1 VRRPGPLW
9 AAAGTGIQVGAA
21 MVATRYVVDAAGPGS
36 LGFLRYLVG
45 LVCLLPA
52 LWLRPWQRISVRDL
66 LPIGLLGIGQ
76 FAALIVLLNYS
87 LVHIP
92 AARASLLFSTFPLM
106 TMSLS
111 ALLGRER
118 LTTAKVGGALLTV
131 AGVAIALGG
140 AAINAQSEQGSV
152 WLGTLSAL
160 GAALCGA
167 ACSIFYAPYVARYS
181 ALPVTSFAMFA
192 AVLALA
198 GVAAAE
204 GLFLAWPRFTLGE
217 IAAILFIGLSS
228 GVGFFLW
235 VYALG
240 NAPPT
245 QVTLF
250 LGLGPVTAA
259 LGGTILLGEPLPVG
273 ALLGLACVLAGLW
286 WALKPEKAR
295 GEDTLTAHK
304 RNRRNR
310 RNN

>member
-1 VRRPGPLW
+1 MKRPGPLW

-45 LVCLLPA
+45 LICLLPA
-52 LWLRPWQRISVRDL
+52 LWLRPWRGIAARDL

-76 FAALIVLLNYS
+76 FGALMVLLNYS
-87 LVHIP
+87 LLHIP

-106 TMSLS
+106 TMILS
-111 ALLGRER
+111 VLLGRER
-118 LTTAKVGGALLTV
+118 FTTAKVGGSLLTF

-140 AAINAQSEQGSV
+140 AAMTAQPDHGSV

-160 GAALCGA
+160 GAAFCGA
-167 ACSIFYAPYVARYS
+167 VCSIFYGPYVARSS
-181 ALPVTSFAMFA
+181 ALHVTAFAMFV

-198 GVAAAE
+198 GIAAAE
-204 GLFLAWPRFTLGE
+204 GLFTTRPSFTPGE
-217 IAAILFIGLSS
+217 IASIMFIGLSS
-228 GVGFFLW
+228 GAGFFLW

-245 QVTLF
+245 LVTLF

-259 LGGTILLGEPLPVG
+259 LGGTALLGEPFPV
-273 ALLGLACVLAGLW
+273 AAHVGLACVLAGLW
-286 WALKPEKAR
+286 WALKPGQKPA
-295 GEDTLTAHK
+295 
-304 RNRRNR
+304 
-310 RNN
+310 

>member
-1 VRRPGPLW
+1 MSRRGPLW

-45 LVCLLPA
+45 LICLLPA
-52 LWLRPWQRISVRDL
+52 LWLRPWQRIAARDL
-66 LPIGLLGIGQ
+66 LPIGLLGVGQ
-76 FAALIVLLNYS
+76 FAALMVLLNYS
-87 LVHIP
+87 LLHIT

-106 TMSLS
+106 TMILS
-111 ALLGRER
+111 AVLNRER
-118 LTTAKVGGALLTV
+118 FTTAKVGGSLLTF

-140 AAINAQSEQGSV
+140 AAMTAQPEHGSA

-181 ALPVTSFAMFA
+181 ALSVTSFAMFV

-198 GVAAAE
+198 GVAGAE
-204 GLFLAWPRFTLGE
+204 GFFTTQPSFTGGE
-217 IAAILFIGLSS
+217 IAAIIFIGLSS
-228 GVGFFLW
+228 GIGFFLW

-245 QVTLF
+245 LVTLF

-259 LGGTILLGEPLPVG
+259 LGGTALLGEPLPVA
-273 ALLGLACVLAGLW
+273 ALLGLVCVLAGLL
-286 WALKPEKAR
+286 WALRPDQ
-295 GEDTLTAHK
+295 GPG
-304 RNRRNR
+304 RRR
-310 RNN
+310 ESP

>member
-1 VRRPGPLW
+1 MSRRGPLW

-21 MVATRYVVDAAGPGS
+21 MVATRYVVEAAGPGS

-45 LVCLLPA
+45 LICLLPA
-52 LWLRPWQRISVRDL
+52 LLLRPRQRIAVRDL

-76 FAALIVLLNYS
+76 FAALMVLLNYS
-87 LVHIP
+87 MLHLT

-106 TMSLS
+106 TMILS
-111 ALLGRER
+111 GLLGRER
-118 LTTAKVGGALLTV
+118 FTTAKVGGSLLTF

-140 AAINAQSEQGSV
+140 AAMTAQPEHGAV
-152 WLGTLSAL
+152 WLGTLAAL

-167 ACSIFYAPYVARYS
+167 VCSIFYAPYVRRYS
-181 ALPVTSFAMFA
+181 ALHVTAFAMFV

-198 GVAAAE
+198 GVAGAE
-204 GLFLAWPRFTLGE
+204 GLFTTRPSFVTAE
-217 IAAILFIGLSS
+217 IAAIAFIGMSS

-259 LGGTILLGEPLPVG
+259 LGGTALLGEPLPVA
-273 ALLGLACVLAGLW
+273 ALLGLSCVLVGLW
-286 WALKPEKAR
+286 WALKPEMASGR
-295 GEDTLTAHK
+295 HSPGLRTK
-304 RNRRNR
+304 RTK
-310 RNN
+310 

>member
-1 VRRPGPLW
+1 MRALGPLW

-45 LVCLLPA
+45 LICLLPA
-52 LWLRPWQRISVRDL
+52 LWWRPWQRIAARDL
-66 LPIGLLGIGQ
+66 LPIGLLGVGQ
-76 FAALIVLLNYS
+76 FAALMVLLNYS
-87 LVHIP
+87 LLHIT

-106 TMSLS
+106 TMILS
-111 ALLGRER
+111 GLLGRER
-118 LTTAKVGGALLTV
+118 FTTAKVGGSLLTF

-140 AAINAQSEQGSV
+140 AAMTAQPEQGSV

-167 ACSIFYAPYVARYS
+167 ICSIFYAPYVGRYS
-181 ALPVTSFAMFA
+181 ALHVTSFAMFV

-198 GVAAAE
+198 GVAGAE
-204 GLFLAWPRFTLGE
+204 GFFLASPRFTLGE
-217 IAAILFIGLSS
+217 TAAIVFIGVSS

-245 QVTLF
+245 LVTLF

-259 LGGTILLGEPLPVG
+259 MGGTALLGEPLPVA
-273 ALLGLACVLAGLW
+273 ALLGLSCVLAGLW
-286 WALKPEKAR
+286 WALKPEQKAP
-295 GEDTLTAHK
+295 GDAPKGT
-304 RNRRNR
+304 
-310 RNN
+310 

>member
-1 VRRPGPLW
+1 VSRPGPLW

-45 LVCLLPA
+45 LICLLPA
-52 LWLRPWQRISVRDL
+52 LWLRPWQGIAARDL

-76 FAALIVLLNYS
+76 FAALMVLLNYS
-87 LVHIP
+87 LQHIP

-106 TMSLS
+106 TMILS

-118 LTTAKVGGALLTV
+118 FTTAKVGGALLTF

-140 AAINAQSEQGSV
+140 AAMTAQPDRGSV
-152 WLGTLSAL
+152 WLGALSAL

-167 ACSIFYAPYVARYS
+167 ACSIFYAPYVVRYS
-181 ALPVTSFAMFA
+181 ALQVTSFAMFV

-198 GVAAAE
+198 CVAGTEGFFTTRPSFTAGEVAA
-204 GLFLAWPRFTLGE
+204 
-217 IAAILFIGLSS
+217 IMFIGVSS

-245 QVTLF
+245 LVTLF

-259 LGGTILLGEPLPVG
+259 LGGTALLGEPLPVA

-286 WALKPEKAR
+286 WALTPTRAP
-295 GEDTLTAHK
+295 GGGIDAHKRNK
-304 RNRRNR
+304 RNRRN
-310 RNN
+310 N

>member
-1 VRRPGPLW
+1 VKHPGPLW

-45 LVCLLPA
+45 LICLVPA
-52 LWLRPWQRISVRDL
+52 LWLRPWQSIAARDL

-76 FAALIVLLNYS
+76 FAALIALLNYS
-87 LVHIP
+87 LLHIP

-106 TMSLS
+106 TMILS

-118 LTTAKVGGALLTV
+118 LTTAKVGGSLLTF

-140 AAINAQSEQGSV
+140 AAMTAQPEHGSV

-160 GAALCGA
+160 GAAFCGA
-167 ACSIFYAPYVARYS
+167 VCSIFYAPYVARSS
-181 ALPVTSFAMFA
+181 ALHVTAFAMFV

-198 GVAAAE
+198 GMAAAE
-204 GLFLAWPRFTLGE
+204 GFFTAWPSFTAGE
-217 IAAILFIGLSS
+217 MAAVAFIGVSS
-228 GVGFFLW
+228 GIGFFLW

-240 NAPPT
+240 NAPPSL
-245 QVTLF
+245 VTLF

-259 LGGTILLGEPLPVG
+259 LGGTALLGEPLPVA
-273 ALLGLACVLAGLW
+273 ALLGLGCVLAGLW
-286 WALKPEKAR
+286 CALKP
-295 GEDTLTAHK
+295 D
-304 RNRRNR
+304 RRAAQTKQTK
-310 RNN
+310 

>member
-1 VRRPGPLW
+1 MNRPGPLW

-36 LGFLRYLVG
+36 LGFLRYLIG
-45 LVCLLPA
+45 LACLAPA
-52 LWLRPWQRISVRDL
+52 LWLRPWRRIAAREL

-87 LVHIP
+87 LLHIP

-106 TMSLS
+106 TMTLS
-111 ALLGRER
+111 ALGGRER
-118 LTTAKVGGALLTV
+118 FTPAKIGGALLTF

-140 AAINAQSEQGSV
+140 AAITAEPQHGSA
-152 WLGTLSAL
+152 WLGTVAAL

-167 ACSIFYAPYVARYS
+167 VCSISYAPYVARYS
-181 ALPVTSFAMFA
+181 ALPVTAFAMFV

-204 GLFLAWPRFTLGE
+204 GLFTAWPAFKAGE
-217 IAAILFIGLSS
+217 VSAIVFIGVSS
-228 GVGFFLW
+228 GIGFFLW

-245 QVTLF
+245 LVTIF

-259 LGGTILLGEPLPVG
+259 LGGTLLLGEPLPVA

-286 WALKPEKAR
+286 LALKPAAQTE
-295 GEDTLTAHK
+295 
-304 RNRRNR
+304 
-310 RNN
+310 

>member
-1 VRRPGPLW
+1 MSRAGPLW

-45 LVCLLPA
+45 LVCLVPA
-52 LWLRPWQRISVRDL
+52 LWLRPWRRIAAGDL

-76 FAALIVLLNYS
+76 FAALMVLLNYS
-87 LVHIP
+87 LLHIP
-92 AARASLLFSTFPLM
+92 AARASLLFATFPLM
-106 TMSLS
+106 TMILS

-118 LTTAKVGGALLTV
+118 FTAAKVGGSLLTF

-140 AAINAQSEQGSV
+140 AAMTAQPEHGSV

-160 GAALCGA
+160 GAALSGA
-167 ACSIFYAPYVARYS
+167 VCSIFYAPYVARSS
-181 ALPVTSFAMFA
+181 ALHVTAFAMFV

-198 GVAAAE
+198 GAAAAE
-204 GLFLAWPRFTLGE
+204 GFFATCPSFTAGE
-217 IAAILFIGLSS
+217 AAAIAFIGVSS
-228 GVGFFLW
+228 GIGFFQW

-240 NAPPT
+240 NAPPS

-259 LGGTILLGEPLPVG
+259 LGGTALLREPLPVA
-273 ALLGLACVLAGLW
+273 ALLGLVCVLVGLW
-286 WALKPEKAR
+286 WALKPGGRA
-295 GEDTLTAHK
+295 A
-304 RNRRNR
+304 
-310 RNN
+310 

>member
-1 VRRPGPLW
+1 MSRPGPLW

-36 LGFLRYLVG
+36 LGFLRYLIG
-45 LVCLLPA
+45 LVCLVPA
-52 LWLRPWQRISVRDL
+52 LWLRPWRTIAPRDL
-66 LPIGLLGIGQ
+66 VPISLLGIGQ
-76 FAALIVLLNYS
+76 FAALMVLLNYS
-87 LVHIP
+87 LQHIP

-106 TMSLS
+106 TMILS

-118 LTTAKVGGALLTV
+118 FTPAKIGGSLLTF

-140 AAINAQSEQGSV
+140 AAIAAQPQHGSV
-152 WLGTLSAL
+152 WLGTMAAL
-160 GAALCGA
+160 GSALCGA
-167 ACSIFYAPYVARYS
+167 VCSIFYGPYVARYS
-181 ALPVTSFAMFA
+181 ALHVTAVAMFV

-204 GLFLAWPRFTLGE
+204 GFFFAWPHFTGSD
-217 IAAILFIGLSS
+217 IAAIVFIGVSS
-228 GVGFFLW
+228 GIGFFLW

-245 QVTLF
+245 LVTIF

-259 LGGTILLGEPLPVG
+259 LGGTLLLGEPLPVA

-286 WALKPEKAR
+286 WALKPGAKA
-295 GEDTLTAHK
+295 D
-304 RNRRNR
+304 
-310 RNN
+310 